1 MADPAAIDR
10 LKAKAE
16 ARAAIV
22 NEIAKILW
30 ENGEMLAD
38 TEGGSMPTWDE
49 VLTNRRAEGVSQELK
64 EGCWSWFL
72 AHAHQAEALLN
83 LDAADSL
90 TLAKHLIDSAMRTQR
105 SIELDL
111 WHKIERAKGFE
122 SGSLTEAPGVPQRVA
137 L

>member
-1 MADPAAIDR
+1 MDNPAAIDR

-38 TEGGSMPTWDE
+38 TEGGSMPSWDE
-49 VLTNRRAEGVSQELK
+49 VLTNRRAEGIGQELK
-64 EGCWSWFL
+64 EAYWSWFL
-72 AHAHQAEALLN
+72 AHTHQAEALLN
-83 LDAADSL
+83 LGVTDSL
-90 TLAKHLIDSAMRTQR
+90 TLAKHLIDNAMRTQR
-105 SIELDL
+105 SVELGL

-122 SGSLTEAPGVPQRVA
+122 PGSLAGAPGVPQRAA